1 MVTEVNV
8 NKCTIN
14 DLFVQYVED
23 RLYVNRKYQRKLVW
37 NIYDKKLLIDSIIRG
52 VPLPTLLLSEYKENE
67 KTYIEIADGMQRT
80 EAMMIKN
87 VIFARMIMQKL
98 LIWLGMEK

>member
-1 MVTEVNV
+1 MGDYKMVTEVNV

-52 VPLPTLLLSEYKENE
+52 VPLPTLLLSEYKENG
-67 KTYIEIADGMQRT
+67 KTYRDSGWNAAYRGNYFISTWG
-80 EAMMIKN
+80 
-87 VIFARMIMQKL
+87 FSC
-98 LIWLGMEK
+98 